1 MRIKRMKVIHS
12 PRASGKS
19 TQAIKAS
26 SETGATIVTRT
37 EIMADLLNKQASELG
52 YSIPRPISIY
62 QYHDMKVKPENII
75 IDELESVLRC
85 LIPSKIE
92 LVTITKEVE

>member
-1 MRIKRMKVIHS
+1 MKIKRMKVIHS
-12 PRASGKS
+12 PRRSGKS

-26 SETGATIVTRT
+26 SETGATIVTRN
-37 EIMADLLNKQASELG
+37 EIMAALINKQASELG
-52 YSIPRPISIY
+52 YSIPRAISIN
-62 QYHDMKVKPENII
+62 QYLDMEVKPENII

>member
-1 MRIKRMKVIHS
+1 MRIKRMKVVHS
-12 PRASGKS
+12 PRCSGKS

-26 SETGATIVTRT
+26 SETGATIVTRN
-37 EIMADLLNKQASELG
+37 EIMAVLLNKQAHELG
-52 YSIPRPISIY
+52 YSIPRPISIN
-62 QYHDMKVKPENII
+62 QYLDMKVKPENII

-92 LVTITKEVE
+92 LVTITKEVD

>member
-1 MRIKRMKVIHS
+1 MRIKRMKVVHS
-12 PRASGKS
+12 PRVSGKS
-19 TQAIKAS
+19 TKAIKAS
-26 SETGATIVTRT
+26 SETGVVIVTPN
-37 EIMADLLNKQASELG
+37 EKMAAFLNKQANELG

-62 QYHDMKVKPENII
+62 QYLDMKVKPENII

-85 LIPSKIE
+85 MIPSKIE